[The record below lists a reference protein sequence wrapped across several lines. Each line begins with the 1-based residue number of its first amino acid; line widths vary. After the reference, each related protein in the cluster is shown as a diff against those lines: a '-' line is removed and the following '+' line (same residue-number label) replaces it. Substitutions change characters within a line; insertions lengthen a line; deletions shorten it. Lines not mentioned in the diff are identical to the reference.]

1 MSGTHKVALTVDE
14 RVDRV
19 DAPAQD
25 SLTQRALWEAEHA
38 QKRAKRR
45 AQKKAAQKHFSEK
58 LCAAM
63 TQAGLSASQLARRI
77 WGEEKTRRGTTAA
90 KNRDRVGLFMKG
102 LAYPQPE
109 TMKKLA
115 DGIGIPVEELVPP
128 RPRERQ
134 PRVGVARKPAA
145 TAQTATARQPL
156 LSINML
162 PGTQHARLQ
171 MDQVVPMELAIDIAQ
186 RINALTASASTSTS
200 TAATPPQLGTVVK

>member
-1 MSGTHKVALTVDE
+1 MSGTHTVALTVDE

-25 SLTQRALWEAEHA
+25 GLTQRALWEAEHA
-38 QKRAKRR
+38 QKRARRR

-134 PRVGVARKPAA
+134 PRGVAA

>member
-1 MSGTHKVALTVDE
+1 MSDTGTAVSGGEKLLE
-14 RVDRV
+14 RGN
-19 DAPAQD
+19 ASAQD
-25 SLTQRALWEAEHA
+25 SPAQRMLSGAGNA
-38 QKRAKRR
+38 KRARHR
-45 AQKKAAQKHFSEK
+45 AKKKAAQKLFSER

-63 TQAGLSASQLARRI
+63 TQSGLSASQLARQI
-77 WGEEKTRRGTTAA
+77 WGTEKTRRGTMAA
-90 KNRDRVGLFMKG
+90 KNRDRVGAYMKG
-102 LAYPQPE
+102 LAYPNPE
-109 TMKKLA
+109 SMKKLA

-134 PRVGVARKPAA
+134 PRGVARKPAA

-186 RINALTASASTSTS
+186 RINALTAVASTS

>member
-1 MSGTHKVALTVDE
+1 MSGTHTVALTVDE

-25 SLTQRALWEAEHA
+25 GLTQRALWEAEHA
-38 QKRAKRR
+38 QKRARRR

-77 WGEEKTRRGTTAA
+77 WGEEKNRRGIAAA

-134 PRVGVARKPAA
+134 PRVVGVARKPAA

-186 RINALTASASTSTS
+186 RINALTAVASTSAS
-200 TAATPPQLGTVVK
+200 ATPPQLGTVVK